1 MMSDNNSIRYTHR
14 FLARVT
20 VEATTPLA
28 VGSGEE
34 SVLSDSL
41 VAVDIN
47 GLPYIP
53 GTAVAGVLRHMVE
66 DTLQENKTVSDEDIR
81 NIFGYHDNDGGAG
94 SKIIFSEAKILN
106 SEGEPVDGLDWKAI
120 SQDSLL
126 RYYKDLPVRQHV
138 RINGKGVAEKGGKFD
153 CQVVYTGTRFC
164 FEIEMLSDGT
174 DMDKFN
180 TVLHQLMNRQFRIG
194 SGTRKGYGAMQIAD
208 LKVASLNLR
217 DSEDLNRYIHK
228 TSSLNSEFWN
238 SIPSSVMEEY
248 SDGDLIYYRLS
259 LDPESFF
266 LFGSGFGDSEAD
278 MTPVKAEKVFWHNG
292 TAEMK
297 ENLVLIPASSVK
309 GALSHRTA
317 FHWNRLNNRFADML
331 DRTTDLENSVG
342 SRNDAVRL
350 LFGSDGNGEEK
361 DITRGNVT
369 FSDLILD
376 AHCEEKLLNHLSVD
390 RFSGGAWN
398 GALFSEKVI
407 NGNGHKLTLNI
418 EVNKR
423 DLRKACR
430 KNMESTETLGI
441 EYKINK
447 VLKAFACALKDLC
460 TGRLPL
466 GGGVNRGNGLFTGKL
481 EIIGYEE

>member
-1 MMSDNNSIRYTHR
+1 MSDNNSIRYTHR

-20 VEATTPLA
+20 VEAATPLA

-66 DTLQENKTVSDEDIR
+66 DTPQENKTVSDEDIR

-138 RINGKGVAEKGGKFD
+138 RINEKGVAEKGGKFD

-208 LKVASLNLR
+208 LKVASLDLR
-217 DSEDLNRYIHK
+217 DSEDLYRYIHK
-228 TSSLNSEFWN
+228 ISSLNSEFWN
-238 SIPSSVMEEY
+238 SIPSSSMEEY
-248 SDGDLIYYRLS
+248 SDSDLIYYRLS
-259 LDPESFF
+259 LDPD
-266 LFGSGFGDSEAD
+266 SG
-278 MTPVKAEKVFWHNG
+278 
-292 TAEMK
+292 
-297 ENLVLIPASSVK
+297 
-309 GALSHRTA
+309 
-317 FHWNRLNNRFADML
+317 
-331 DRTTDLENSVG
+331 
-342 SRNDAVRL
+342 
-350 LFGSDGNGEEK
+350 
-361 DITRGNVT
+361 
-369 FSDLILD
+369 IL
-376 AHCEEKLLNHLSVD
+376 KQ
-390 RFSGGAWN
+390 
-398 GALFSEKVI
+398 I
-407 NGNGHKLTLNI
+407 
-418 EVNKR
+418 
-423 DLRKACR
+423 
-430 KNMESTETLGI
+430 
-441 EYKINK
+441 
-447 VLKAFACALKDLC
+447 
-460 TGRLPL
+460 
-466 GGGVNRGNGLFTGKL
+466 
-481 EIIGYEE
+481 